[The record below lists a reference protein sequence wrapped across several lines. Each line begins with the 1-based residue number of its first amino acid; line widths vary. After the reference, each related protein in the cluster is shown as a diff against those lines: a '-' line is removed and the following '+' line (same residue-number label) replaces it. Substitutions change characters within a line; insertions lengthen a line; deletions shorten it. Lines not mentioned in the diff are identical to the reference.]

1 MPPRLRTRTR
11 PAGTAAGIDPRG
23 PRAGAAVTTVL
34 LVGVLLL
41 GDHTAGRVLLAVVVT
56 LFATGVALGP
66 ARSVL
71 GLAYRVLVAP
81 RLAATTEREDPR
93 PPRFAQ
99 AVGLVIAGS
108 GLVLAVLGVPAALTV
123 AASLALVAAFLN
135 AAFGICLGCELY
147 LSMLRARARR

>member
-1 MPPRLRTRTR
+1 M
-11 PAGTAAGIDPRG
+11 
-23 PRAGAAVTTVL
+23 
-34 LVGVLLL
+34 
-41 GDHTAGRVLLAVVVT
+41 LLAVVVA
-56 LFATGVALGP
+56 LFATGVVLGP

-71 GLAYRVLVAP
+71 GSPTACWSP
-81 RLAATTEREDPR
+81 RAWR
-93 PPRFAQ
+93 PPPNARTHARPGFAQ

-147 LSMLRARARR
+147 LSMLRARARH